1 MIWIF
6 GEDAAVCA
14 TETSSMYTASQEFAY
29 GAGGMYLFQLLFGS
43 TYLMCC
49 GLDDL
54 WDEAGRN
61 YDEASQ
67 DEIVCAHNMACIC
80 TCTIL

>member
-1 MIWIF
+1 
-6 GEDAAVCA
+6 
-14 TETSSMYTASQEFAY
+14 MYTASQEFAY
-29 GAGGMYLFQLLFGS
+29 GAGGVYLFQLLFGS

-61 YDEASQ
+61 YNEASQ
-67 DEIVCAHNMACIC
+67 DEIVYHFSSYYI
-80 TCTIL
+80 TY